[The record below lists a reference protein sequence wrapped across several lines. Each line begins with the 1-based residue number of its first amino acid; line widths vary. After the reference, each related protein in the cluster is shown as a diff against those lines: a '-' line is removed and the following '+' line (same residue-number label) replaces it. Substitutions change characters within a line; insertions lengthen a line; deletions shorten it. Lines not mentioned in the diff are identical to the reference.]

1 VSERIIGR
9 LAARL
14 AAGEAVVMASVVE
27 ARGATPRAVGARMLV
42 GADDDEGTIGGGVLE
57 ARTIEQARALLATGG
72 ERDELAIELTG
83 GPGSAG
89 VCGGRM
95 RIALRRWHGT
105 GDRSRA
111 ASLAAQLAAGEAA
124 ELSETEAGA
133 SDPATRIDPDP
144 RLVIVG
150 GGHCGLAL
158 YELAR
163 PLEYDLAVYDPR
175 PEFANSDR
183 FPGALALSGEPS
195 VLMAALDTPRTLHVV
210 LLTRD
215 FPSDVAALAVI
226 ARAPR
231 RPQYLGMMGS
241 ARRIHA
247 VRQALPEL
255 VDALSGLVA
264 PVGLDIGAET
274 PHEIAISV
282 LAQLVMVRRGLVAN
296 PDRARG
302 RYDARRGAAPLP

>member
-1 VSERIIGR
+1 MSERIIAR

-14 AAGEAVVMASVVE
+14 AGGEAVVMASVVE

-42 GADDDEGTIGGGVLE
+42 GPDDDEGTIGGGVLE
-57 ARTIEQARALLATGG
+57 ARTIEQARELLATG
-72 ERDELAIELTG
+72 EVRSELAIELTG

-95 RIALRRWHGT
+95 RIALRCWRGEQ
-105 GDRSRA
+105 DAARA
-111 ASLAAQLAAGEAA
+111 AAMAEQMAAGEAV
-124 ELSETEAGA
+124 ELTEDEAGA
-133 SDPATRIDPDP
+133 SGPAARIDPDP

-175 PEFANSDR
+175 PEYANAAR
-183 FPGALALSGEPS
+183 FPGALALGGEPA
-195 VLMAALDTPRTLHVV
+195 VLATALDTPRALHVV

-215 FPSDVAALAVI
+215 FPSDVAALGVI

-231 RPQYLGMMGS
+231 RPEYLGMMGS

-255 VDALSGLVA
+255 VDELSGLVA
-264 PVGLDIGAET
+264 PVGLEIGAET

-282 LAQLVMVRRGLVAN
+282 LAQLVRVRRGM
-296 PDRARG
+296 
-302 RYDARRGAAPLP
+302 AAA